1 MKKILIALAI
11 ATTAGSSV
19 YAQKCTTVTK
29 TVTTTTTVSNK
40 AVAHKAPAK
49 KATANHAVTKAELAQ
64 HQVCRMVPY
73 NVYKIQPD
81 RKTVMSYQ
89 TVDLDNLTPLNNTVK
104 YYGPTDPLPD
114 RNRVAAGTVIIG
126 GKPKGEYC
134 KRDDDNKQTTCFY
147 NGNSLNRDADG
158 NYSY

>member
-11 ATTAGSSV
+11 TATAYSGT

-29 TVTTTTTVSNK
+29 TVTTTTTVGTK

-49 KATANHAVTKAELAQ
+49 KATANHAVTRAELAQ
-64 HQVCRMVPY
+64 NQVCRMVPY

-114 RNRVAAGTVIIG
+114 HNRIAAGTVIIS